1 MSDSLTSKEVDP
13 MLDKKHKRPRIL
25 IVDDEQTLRDVW
37 QEVLAEEGYEVETVE
52 SPEHALLVLENERFD
67 LVLLDEVFKAGPF
80 DGLDT
85 FRKVRGLFHTLPVIM
100 MTGYSD
106 VEESIAQAVQE
117 GAYRQVIKKPS
128 TIAEITGIVSDCLLE
143 SKKDEDAEVS

>member
-1 MSDSLTSKEVDP
+1 MSDSLTSRGIDS
-13 MLDKKHKRPRIL
+13 MLEKRHKRPRIL

-52 SPEHALLVLENERFD
+52 SPEHALLVLENENFD
-67 LVLLDEVFKAGPF
+67 LVLLDEVFKTGPF

-85 FRKVRGLFHTLPVIM
+85 FRKIRGTYGGLPVIM

-106 VEESIAQAVQE
+106 VEESIAHAVQE

-143 SKKDEDAEVS
+143 SKKDEEAEVS

>member
-1 MSDSLTSKEVDP
+1 
-13 MLDKKHKRPRIL
+13 MLEKTHKRPRIL

-37 QEVLAEEGYEVETVE
+37 QEVLVEEGYEVETVE
-52 SPEHALLVLENERFD
+52 SPEHAFLVLEHERFD
-67 LVLLDEVFKAGPF
+67 LVLLDEVFKTGPF

-85 FRKVRGLFHTLPVIM
+85 FRKIRGICGTLPVIM

-106 VEESIAQAVQE
+106 VEENIGQAVQE

-143 SKKDEDAEVS
+143 SKKDEEAEIS